1 MQNLTSKLKL
11 YDISNTILE
20 RFVKLSQ
27 NSQEINLNNTLGDLM
42 DFANTHAVRGNS
54 WHYYIAYFIASD
66 VNAFSLAYERREGVE
81 GSLKDIA
88 YDDCKILME
97 IFNYRLESIN
107 RIGDTA
113 QYITKFKSTLLTSAK
128 PYADLIAVFT
138 AKLEKCNSATSFLD
152 CIIDFYRTYG
162 VGELGLNKAF
172 RVVAKD
178 SLPQKKITHHS
189 SQLLPITS
197 MDSKLLKDLV
207 GYELQKQKV
216 VQNTEAFL
224 AGKKANN
231 VLLYGDMGTGK
242 SSTIK
247 ALINEYYDKGLRVI
261 EIYKHQFM
269 FISDI
274 ISQIASRNYKY
285 VLYLDDLSFDDFEF
299 EYKYFKAII
308 DGGLEVKPDNVLI
321 YATSNRRHII
331 KENYSD
337 GNDRSADDELHKS
350 DTKNEKLSLV
360 ARFGLSVYY
369 PSPDQQEFLNIVH
382 ELANRAGIKIPL
394 DQLDKQALTWAMR
407 NGAKSGRMAEQF
419 VNTLLH

>member
-1 MQNLTSKLKL
+1 MKNLTQKLKL

-20 RFVKLSQ
+20 RFVKLSE
-27 NSQEINLNNTLGDLM
+27 NSSDVNLNNTLGDLL
-42 DFANTHAVRGNS
+42 DFANTHAVNGNC

-66 VNAFSLAYERREGVE
+66 VNAFSLAYERRDGIQ
-81 GSLKDIA
+81 GSLKEIA

-97 IFNYRLESIN
+97 IFNYRLSDIKQ
-107 RIGDTA
+107 IGDTA
-113 QYITKFKSTLLTSAK
+113 QYLTNFKSTLAKSAK
-128 PYADLIAVFT
+128 PYADLIAEFT
-138 AKLEKCNSATSFLD
+138 ARLEKCNSASSFLESVT
-152 CIIDFYRTYG
+152 DFYRVYG

-178 SLPQKKITHHS
+178 SLPQKKITHHA

-197 MDSKLLKDLV
+197 MDSKRLSDLV

-285 VLYLDDLSFDDFEF
+285 VLYLDDLSFDDFEV

-337 GNDRSADDELHKS
+337 GNDRNADDELHKS

-382 ELANRAGIKIPL
+382 ELAARAGINMPL
-394 DQLDKQALTWAMR
+394 EQLDKQALTWAMR

-419 VNTLLH
+419 VNTLTH

>member
-1 MQNLTSKLKL
+1 MKEYTRQLRLFDTNGTLLEKFADSCDGK
-11 YDISNTILE
+11 DIKPTETIGEL
-20 RFVKLSQ
+20 
-27 NSQEINLNNTLGDLM
+27 LN
-42 DFANTHAVRGNS
+42 FANIHAVSGNC

-66 VNAFSLAYERREGVE
+66 VNAFSLAFERKQADDCTLIEFA
-81 GSLKDIA
+81 K
-88 YDDCKILME
+88 DDCKNLMQ
-97 IFNYRLESIN
+97 IFNYDLSTITC
-107 RIGDTA
+107 IGDKA
-113 QYITKFKSTLLTSAK
+113 SLLKNFQSSNEESSK
-128 PYADLIAVFT
+128 PYAKIVARLKY
-138 AKLEKCNSATSFLD
+138 KLEQCDPPESFLKQ
-152 CIIDFYRTYG
+152 IINFYSVYG

-178 SLPQKKITHHS
+178 TLPEKKITHHT
-189 SQLLPITS
+189 SQLLPTAN
-197 MDSKLLKDLV
+197 MDKKGLSDII

-216 VQNTEAFL
+216 IENTKAFL
-224 AGKKANN
+224 DGKPANN

-247 ALINEYYDKGLRVI
+247 ALINEYYEDGLRVI
-261 EIYKHQFM
+261 EVYKHQFS

-274 ISQIASRNYKY
+274 ISRLSSRNYKFI
-285 VLYLDDLSFDDFEF
+285 LYLDDLSFDDFEV

-308 DGGLEVKPDNVLI
+308 DGGLEVKPANVLI

-337 GNDRSADDELHKS
+337 GNDINSMDELHKS

-382 ELANRAGIKIPL
+382 ELAKKFKINI
-394 DQLDKQALTWAMR
+394 DVEKLDKMALTWAIR
-407 NGAKSGRMAEQF
+407 NGMKSGRMAEQF
-419 VNTLLH
+419 IHTLL